1 LVKDGF
7 VDVPLATVEPPC
19 PGRMRIDR
27 ARRRLID
34 TIGFSGRKVWQSCK
48 DHGYANSLLYFSKV
62 GATRMKRIQLICYR
76 FRYVLCGL
84 EFLFG
89 LIWLVTVHVV
99 RANPDHRTSQYPES
113 MGLSMSGVPTFM
125 SMSQAH
131 LDGCLVR
138 RSLNHWPSRPSLC
151 GRNIQKHVKAPL
163 VARQSIGSYASLKRQ
178 EPSEVSL
185 VVPR

>member
-1 LVKDGF
+1 
-7 VDVPLATVEPPC
+7 
-19 PGRMRIDR
+19 MRIDR

-62 GATRMKRIQLICYR
+62 GATPMKRIQLICYR

-125 SMSQAH
+125 SMSQKLILMGAWYGGALTIGLLALAYADEIYKSTSKH
-131 LDGCLVR
+131 P
-138 RSLNHWPSRPSLC
+138 WSRD
-151 GRNIQKHVKAPL
+151 RV
-163 VARQSIGSYASLKRQ
+163 
-178 EPSEVSL
+178 
-185 VVPR
+185 